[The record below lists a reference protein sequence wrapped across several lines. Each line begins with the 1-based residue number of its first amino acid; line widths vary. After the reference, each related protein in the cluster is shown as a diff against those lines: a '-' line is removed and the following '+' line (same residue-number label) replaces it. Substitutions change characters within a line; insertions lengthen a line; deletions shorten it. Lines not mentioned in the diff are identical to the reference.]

1 MGTMSIAAT
10 PGPLTRVVVAELE
23 GRLSTHD
30 EEIQAIFDHLTALV
44 SGTAARQA
52 HRLPTIR
59 SLNINTMHPM
69 PTTYTADPTP
79 ALVKE
84 PPFGYRANP
93 FPDEGLVRRTHTLR
107 GEFVVLEND
116 LAGLYGVDLPTL
128 REQVDRHASRFPGH
142 TLFHLSAEEVEALPV
157 TVRRHV
163 GEAPRAYTAAGVLM
177 LACVVGSERAV
188 AISVRIMALFVR
200 MRQVLV
206 SNQDLLLRLERLG
219 QRSGEGMDI
228 ASTLNDLEQLFSPTL
243 RN

>member
-1 MGTMSIAAT
+1 
-10 PGPLTRVVVAELE
+10 
-23 GRLSTHD
+23 
-30 EEIQAIFDHLTALV
+30 
-44 SGTAARQA
+44 
-52 HRLPTIR
+52 
-59 SLNINTMHPM
+59 M
-69 PTTYTADPTP
+69 PYTYTSDPTP
-79 ALVKE
+79 ARVQE
-84 PPFGYRANP
+84 PPFGYRVNP

-107 GEFVVLEND
+107 GEFVVLESD
-116 LAGLYGVDLPTL
+116 LATLYGVDLPTL
-128 REQVDRHASRFPGH
+128 HKQVDRHASRFPGH
-142 TLFHLSAEEVEALPV
+142 TLFQLNAEEVEALPV

-163 GEAPRAYTAAGVLM
+163 GEAPRAFTAAGVLM

-228 ASTLNDLEQLFSPTL
+228 ASTLNDLEQIFSPTL